1 MDIKNKHIDQWN
13 RIETQEINSHIYSQ
27 LIYDRGAK
35 NIHNG
40 QRTVSNDVGKTGH
53 KTHTVHKN

>member
-27 LIYDRGAK
+27 LIYDRGTK
-35 NIHNG
+35 TILIQWGKDSLFING
-40 QRTVSNDVGKTGH
+40 GGKTMV
-53 KTHTVHKN
+53 T